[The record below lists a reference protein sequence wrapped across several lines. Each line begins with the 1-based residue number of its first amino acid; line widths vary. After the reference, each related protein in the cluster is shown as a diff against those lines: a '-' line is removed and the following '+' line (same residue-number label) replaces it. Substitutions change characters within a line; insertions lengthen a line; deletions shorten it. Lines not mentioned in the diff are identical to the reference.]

1 MECLSRTRVTGGE
14 GRLLPAGRSYGAC
27 AGGMRALRPRAV
39 RPLRG
44 FTLIE
49 LMVVVALIAITLSF
63 AVPSFQGF
71 LDRARTDAAAAEL
84 AGLLSLARS
93 EAIRRNAPV
102 TICRATAANSTTC
115 AQDSQSDWS
124 GRWILF
130 QDTDNDQVRAP
141 AEELIRVHEPVNAS
155 LAVSLA
161 APVRSIQLTSRGY
174 LFADGA
180 LAFQVSASSSDR
192 RNLNVCV
199 SRAGRIDQRTAAC
212 A

>member
-1 MECLSRTRVTGGE
+1 MDCLSRTRLAGGG
-14 GRLLPAGRSYGAC
+14 GRLPLAGRAYGAGV
-27 AGGMRALRPRAV
+27 GGMRALRPRTI
-39 RPLRG
+39 RLLRG

-49 LMVVVALIAITLSF
+49 LMVVVTLVAITMSF
-63 AVPSFQGF
+63 AVPLFQGF

-115 AQDSQSDWS
+115 AQDALADWS

-141 AEELIRVHEPVNAS
+141 AEEIIRVHEAVNAG

-161 APVRSIQLTSRGY
+161 APVRSIQITSRGY
-174 LFADGA
+174 LFADSA
-180 LAFQVSASSSDR
+180 LAFQVAASSSDR

-199 SRAGRIDQRTAAC
+199 SRAGRVDQRTAAC
-212 A
+212 G